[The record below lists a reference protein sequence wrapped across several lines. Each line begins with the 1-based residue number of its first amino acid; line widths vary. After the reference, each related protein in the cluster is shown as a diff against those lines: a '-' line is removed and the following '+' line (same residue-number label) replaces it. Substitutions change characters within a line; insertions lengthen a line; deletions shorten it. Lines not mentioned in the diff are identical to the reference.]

1 MKNEINNEILTANNL
16 SLKKKTSIMPIAILV
31 VAAFAFAGGICIEN
45 SSEAKM
51 PVLLLA
57 VVLGIFGIAK
67 IFNMP
72 MVLVDES
79 HNEILREEE
88 LYFNLK
94 EKSSVIDMLR
104 NGELTKLRTVA
115 MDSANY
121 PLRVELYTNQAGSIA
136 LYRVY
141 HFVPYTYEPITEFE
155 VYRK

>member
-1 MKNEINNEILTANNL
+1 
-16 SLKKKTSIMPIAILV
+16 
-31 VAAFAFAGGICIEN
+31 
-45 SSEAKM
+45 
-51 PVLLLA
+51 
-57 VVLGIFGIAK
+57 
-67 IFNMP
+67 

-79 HNEILREEE
+79 HNEILREED

-141 HFVPYTYEPITEFE
+141 HFVPYTYEPITDFE